1 MRQSLWTRRDIVI
14 GLALSLAVIII
25 YWQVKEFKLVYYDDD
40 AYVTEKIHVMSGLTW
55 AGAKWAMSATEA
67 GFWHPLT
74 WLSLMLDRELFNFN
88 AGGFHWT
95 NVILHLI
102 NTLLLFILLAAATDA
117 PLRSAFVALLFAI
130 HPLHVESVAWVS
142 QRKDL
147 LCTVFGFASLWAY
160 VKYARSPSLRR
171 YFLVIIFFIL
181 GLMSKPMIVTFPF
194 VMLLMDFWPL
204 QRLASLKITSIE
216 SLLPT
221 NRQFVKRSFFMLWL
235 EKLPLIALSFS
246 ASILVVVTEKKA
258 GALTNLL
265 NLSIMERSAN
275 AVVSYVKYIAM
286 MFWPTRLAF
295 LYPHPVT
302 IPPVQIVGAL
312 ILIISITFI
321 IIYAYQSRPYLF
333 VGWFWYLGTLL
344 PVIGLIQVGPQAL
357 ADRYT
362 YVPIIGLFI
371 MIVWG
376 GIDLTAKWKQKGLF
390 LWTAG
395 LSTVVVLALLAWLQ
409 VGYWRNS
416 ITLFERTLKVTQRN
430 YIVLNNMGH
439 YYINNGAIDKGISY
453 IEEAIKFK
461 PKQGVFYHN
470 IGIGLYAQGNYEKAI
485 EYLTKAQALSFR
497 SDETSRSLGDA
508 YRQTGRMDQAIE
520 AYRQALRINSGNLL
534 ARDGLARVLN
544 EAGRNDEA
552 IKE

>member
-1 MRQSLWTRRDIVI
+1 
-14 GLALSLAVIII
+14 
-25 YWQVKEFKLVYYDDD
+25 
-40 AYVTEKIHVMSGLTW
+40 
-55 AGAKWAMSATEA
+55 
-67 GFWHPLT
+67 
-74 WLSLMLDRELFNFN
+74 
-88 AGGFHWT
+88 
-95 NVILHLI
+95 
-102 NTLLLFILLAAATDA
+102 
-117 PLRSAFVALLFAI
+117 
-130 HPLHVESVAWVS
+130 
-142 QRKDL
+142 
-147 LCTVFGFASLWAY
+147 
-160 VKYARSPSLRR
+160 
-171 YFLVIIFFIL
+171 
-181 GLMSKPMIVTFPF
+181 
-194 VMLLMDFWPL
+194 
-204 QRLASLKITSIE
+204 
-216 SLLPT
+216 
-221 NRQFVKRSFFMLWL
+221 
-235 EKLPLIALSFS
+235 
-246 ASILVVVTEKKA
+246 
-258 GALTNLL
+258 
-265 NLSIMERSAN
+265 
-275 AVVSYVKYIAM
+275 M

-497 SDETSRSLGDA
+497 SDETSRS
-508 YRQTGRMDQAIE
+508 
-520 AYRQALRINSGNLL
+520 GNRSLPP
-534 ARDGLARVLN
+534 G
-544 EAGRNDEA
+544 
-552 IKE
+552 IKDK